1 MSFRFIATKFAAAAL
16 AATCLSAPA
25 LAQKIELWTFVGPG
39 QANVRERAMA
49 QVIDT
54 FKARNPGVDVNVTVM
69 PWQQLGPTLLRAS
82 KAGQVPDVAMLYSPS
97 MPAHMAAGTLSP
109 LKTYMDA
116 WTPAQRADLVTLPET
131 RDRQGNVFGVPWEM
145 RVSGMGYRD
154 DLLKAANKRPPQSI
168 KEWGEV
174 AGAVAT
180 PDIAGIAIGFSPE
193 APSVAAG
200 WFLTTLV
207 GSGVKV
213 LTDDGKAAFNTPQA
227 ERLVQWVVDQSANGK
242 QAIPQNVALQG
253 LEQAQTLFIA
263 QKAVFLPQS
272 SQRFEFI
279 RERSKLGDQVKLAP
293 YPGWEDGKPSPALV
307 QSWSLVIP
315 KGAKNSGR
323 RVEADRPLELHG
335 GAGGKRQDGRIRA
348 GAHERALRPVVQRP
362 ESRRDPLGRGLRREA
377 SAQVQLPR
385 EHRGPV
391 RHVGEDVRPGA
402 HRQDGAERGARLGGD
417 GVQPARGPL
426 GP

>member
-1 MSFRFIATKFAAAAL
+1 MPFRTIKALLATAAL
-16 AATCLSAPA
+16 AVAATAH
-25 LAQKIELWTFVGPG
+25 AQKIELWTFVGPG
-39 QANVRERAMA
+39 EANVRERAMD
-49 QVIDT
+49 QVIKT
-54 FKARNPGVDVNVTVM
+54 FKAKNPGVDVNVTVM
-69 PWQQLGPTLLRAS
+69 PWQQLAPTLLRAS

-97 MPAHMAAGTLSP
+97 MPAHIAAGTLSP

-116 WTPAQRADLVTLPET
+116 WTPAQKSDLVTLPET
-131 RDRQGNVFGVPWEM
+131 RDRAGNVFGIPWEM
-145 RVSGMGYRD
+145 RVSGLGYRD

-168 KEWGEV
+168 KEWGET

-180 PDIAGIAIGFSPE
+180 SDIAGIAIGFSPE

-227 ERLVQWVVDQSANGK
+227 EKLVQWVLDLSANGK

-263 QKAVFLPQS
+263 QKAAFLPQS

-279 RERSKLGDQVKLAP
+279 RERSKLGDKVKLAP
-293 YPGWEDGKPSPALV
+293 YPGWEEGKPSPALV

-315 KGAKNSGR
+315 KGAKNPAAAWKFIDHWTSTAVQ
-323 RVEADRPLELHG
+323 VESAKT
-335 GAGGKRQDGRIRA
+335 AGY
-348 GAHERALRPVVQRP
+348 V
-362 ESRRDPLGRGLRREA
+362 
-377 SAQVQLPR
+377 
-385 EHRGPV
+385 PV
-391 RHVGEDVRPGA
+391 RTSSLSDPWFNDPKADVIRWAVDYAGKNPLKFNFPDNTDALYDTWAKMFGQVLTGKMTPKEA
-402 HRQDGAERGARLGGD
+402 LAWAETEYNRRGGR
-417 GVQPARGPL
+417 
-426 GP
+426 